1 MKIDK
6 GKRLE
11 LLILDFT
18 KWLDKNYETIT
29 VNDIKIYWKKL
40 VEDYVFEN
48 IAKVIEA
55 LSEAKEAKNDGS

>member
-18 KWLDKNYETIT
+18 KWLDKNYKTIT

-55 LSEAKEAKNDGS
+55 LSEAKEAKSDGK